1 MPTGIFAQQ
10 HGYNS
15 VFLEWN
21 NPATNFGQLTY
32 FAPDDA
38 QLETFGLSYANL
50 SYETAIAFDAVTLGA
65 YKGQKLTSVGFYP
78 MEAQGGWTINLYTRD
93 AAGKLQKFYTQPVT
107 QQLNYGE
114 RNVVTLTTPQDVPAN
129 ELLVSV
135 EVAVTTASKRI
146 SALDNVHAVKGKSDL
161 LRVTTDDDFES
172 IGDIMEF
179 RE

>member
-1 MPTGIFAQQ
+1 MLSQQTARQLLLLCKHRKSLSRQVFFAQQ

-50 SYETAIAFDAVTLGA
+50 SYETAIAFDAVTLSA

-93 AAGKLQKFYTQPVT
+93 AAASFRSSTHSPS
-107 QQLNYGE
+107 
-114 RNVVTLTTPQDVPAN
+114 RN
-129 ELLVSV
+129 S
-135 EVAVTTASKRI
+135 
-146 SALDNVHAVKGKSDL
+146 
-161 LRVTTDDDFES
+161 
-172 IGDIMEF
+172 
-179 RE
+179 